1 MKERLRRMGL
11 PGDQTET
18 FTGHPYRDAAII
30 YGCLAGVVLLLG
42 AATGRSVW
50 KTALAAVAFFAA
62 AMLYTAWR
70 IREKQRKQAEEER

>member
-1 MKERLRRMGL
+1 MKERFRRLGL
-11 PGDQTET
+11 PGDQPET

-42 AATGRSVW
+42 AATGRSLW

-62 AMLYTAWR
+62 AMIYTTWR
-70 IREKQRKQAEEER
+70 IRNKSRKQAEKER